1 MKQEVQVTQQAPIEI
16 FPFAEAPDRYKSL
29 GFMKG
34 NEQYII
40 VGQGG
45 YSKQVEQIAE
55 NTSGIYQMIKFN
67 NESQNELKS
76 IAITYYE

>member
-1 MKQEVQVTQQAPIEI
+1 MTQVVQETKQAPIEI
-16 FPFAEAPDRYKSL
+16 FPFSEAPDRYKSL

-34 NEQYII
+34 NEQFII
-40 VGQGG
+40 IGQGG

-55 NTSGIYQMIKFN
+55 DTSDIYQVIRFN
-67 NESQNELKS
+67 DESQNELKS

>member
-1 MKQEVQVTQQAPIEI
+1 MTQEVQVTQQAPIEI
-16 FPFAEAPDRYKSL
+16 FPFSEAPDRYKSL

-34 NEQYII
+34 NEQFII
-40 VGQGG
+40 VGKGG

-55 NTSGIYQMIKFN
+55 DTSSRYQMIRFN
-67 NESQNELKS
+67 DESQNELKS